1 MTSEKT
7 QIRKKDSPAEN
18 DTKKI
23 VSLTIAPA
31 LVARID
37 EYAAEKKISRSSAIE
52 SAIVNWLA
60 LPVDSPVA
68 AAYEPDNSLVH
79 SDDCLF
85 ASPQVGHAILY
96 H

>member
-7 QIRKKDSPAEN
+7 QIRTDA
-18 DTKKI
+18 KKI

-37 EYAAEKKISRSSAIE
+37 EYAAEQKISRSAVIE
-52 SAIVNWLA
+52 NAMMNWFE
-60 LPVDSPVA
+60 LPVNSPA
-68 AAYEPDNSLVH
+68 AINEPDNSLVQ
-79 SDDCLF
+79 SDDCVF

>member
-7 QIRKKDSPAEN
+7 QIRTDA
-18 DTKKI
+18 KKI
-23 VSLTIAPA
+23 VSLTIAPV

-37 EYAAEKKISRSSAIE
+37 EYAAEKKISRSAVIENAIT
-52 SAIVNWLA
+52 NWFA
-60 LPVDSPVA
+60 SPVNSPA
-68 AAYEPDNSLVH
+68 AINEPENSLVQ
-79 SDDCLF
+79 SDDCVLGQCLF